1 MLKALLADDE
11 RLERTFLRKIL
22 EQHAESYTV
31 VAEAAN
37 GLQAV
42 ELALRY
48 KPDIAILD
56 INMPELNGL
65 EAGQRLK
72 SILPGIIVVLNSA
85 YAEFQFAQKAL
96 EYKLD
101 AYLVK
106 PSNEHDILATLRS
119 ITNQNSKQH
128 TSQAALGNRA
138 ENAYQNIALPHETLE
153 TLLQGMA
160 RRDIGTVMEA
170 AKQLESVMAVHGEAQ
185 AYRLFAINL
194 VFSIDRALHA
204 DGTPAELLHLLDSGL
219 VLNKLGTVDD
229 NRLAYSEVS
238 SYLSRLVLLLQGM
251 LHTGRTREQILAKMV
266 SYVDSHFHEDIHL
279 EDIAN
284 LVFLSPAY
292 VSRLF
297 HQETGTSL
305 ARFIHLKRAG
315 LARDLL
321 GNSDLSI
328 KEISHNCGYRS
339 ISNFYR
345 SFERVTGQN
354 PGSYRR
360 KGY

>member
-1 MLKALLADDE
+1 MMSVLLADDE

-22 EQHAESYTV
+22 EQHAELYTV
-31 VAEAAN
+31 IGEAAN

-56 INMPELNGL
+56 ISMPELNGL
-65 EAGQRLK
+65 EAGRKLK
-72 SILPGIIVVLNSA
+72 AMNPDIIIVLNSA

-106 PSNEHDILATLRS
+106 PSNEHDILATMMSLKS
-119 ITNQNSKQH
+119 H
-128 TSQAALGNRA
+128 GDTSRA
-138 ENAYQNIALPHETLE
+138 RHLAIDEYRETAYEGGTLPHGILE
-153 TLLQGMA
+153 AMLRGVAQKNTGVVIDSI
-160 RRDIGTVMEA
+160 RH
-170 AKQLESVMAVHGEAQ
+170 LESSLSDHDDDP

-194 VFSIDRALHA
+194 VFSVDRTLQTE
-204 DGTPAELLHLLDSGL
+204 GIPAELLNLLDSSS
-219 VLNKLGTVDD
+219 VLRNLGTTEDHGIV
-229 NRLAYSEVS
+229 YSELS
-238 SYLSRLVLLLQGM
+238 PYLSRLVLLLEGM
-251 LHTGRTREQILAKMV
+251 LHTGRTRQQILDRMV
-266 SYVDSHFHEDIHL
+266 AFVDDHFHEDIHL
-279 EDIAN
+279 EDLAN
-284 LVFLSPAY
+284 QVFLSPAY

-297 HQETGTSL
+297 HTKTGTSL
-305 ARFIHLKRAG
+305 ARYIHLKRAG

-321 GNSDLSI
+321 DKSDLSV
-328 KEISHNCGYRS
+328 KEISHHCGYRS
-339 ISNFYR
+339 ISHFYR

-360 KGY
+360 KGG